1 MNSLSS
7 FEQKMIVH
15 LHALATVL
23 LAQKMYGRLS
33 MVASLLSGLSSGGWQ
48 RLGDEEQT
56 CVVDKMVDDF
66 HVRAWDD
73 WDFRD
78 PTLSAIREL
87 IYAQQR
93 GIQSRAK
100 QGH

>member
-1 MNSLSS
+1 MNTPSS
-7 FEQKMIVH
+7 FEQKMLVH
-15 LHALATVL
+15 LHALAAVL

-33 MVASLLSGLSSGGWQ
+33 VIAPLLSGLSSGGWQ
-48 RLGDEEQT
+48 RLGDEEEADFLKQ
-56 CVVDKMVDDF
+56 MADDF
-66 HVRAWDD
+66 HVKAWDD

-93 GIQSRAK
+93 GIQARA
-100 QGH
+100 